1 MCDFFFFFER
11 HVITLIVEGLKRNI
25 SNNFA
30 GCNFH
35 HYFFFENIIII
46 VKIYFMI
53 FSKNIYIF
61 LIKFPSTLQ
70 KKNFPFLR
78 ISLPWQLL
86 AALSIGSQ
94 ISSFPFCIW
103 TTHWLFS
110 PVSLDKSF
118 GFHCAAVERYF
129 TDPWSSFAYFF
140 FKNRKFVFVFIYV
153 LNFILFSTFNVSC
166 SVFLFIGS

>member
-1 MCDFFFFFER
+1 MLFRFQGPVLFIYFKSVYKLLFASNTPRIKKSTKMNLNVRFYFFFFER

-35 HYFFFENIIII
+35 HFFFLKNIIII

-103 TTHWLFS
+103 TTH
-110 PVSLDKSF
+110 
-118 GFHCAAVERYF
+118 
-129 TDPWSSFAYFF
+129 
-140 FKNRKFVFVFIYV
+140 
-153 LNFILFSTFNVSC
+153 
-166 SVFLFIGS
+166 